1 MLTRP
6 NFTPEINWGHILQ
19 AGVLIVMVGTASLAA
34 VFGFRSDIDA
44 IHTILAQHDLRIT
57 AAEKAIDRQGS
68 SNDQFR
74 AEMRAKLEQ
83 ILAALADVKQSV
95 ALKQDRK

>member
-1 MLTRP
+1 MIRP

-34 VFGFRSDIDA
+34 VFGFRGDIDA
-44 IHTILAQHDLRIT
+44 IHTILAQHELRIT
-57 AAEKAIDRQGS
+57 ANEKALDRVTAS
-68 SNDQFR
+68 SDQFR
-74 AEMRAKLEQ
+74 SDMRTELAK
-83 ILAALADVKQSV
+83 ILAAIADVKQSV